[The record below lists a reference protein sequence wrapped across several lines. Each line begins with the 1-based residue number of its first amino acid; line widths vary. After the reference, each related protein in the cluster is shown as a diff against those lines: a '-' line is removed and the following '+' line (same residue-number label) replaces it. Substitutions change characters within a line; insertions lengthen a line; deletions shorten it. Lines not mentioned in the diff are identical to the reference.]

1 MSNKLSLL
9 EQARKFREA
18 FEFSDEFSLP
28 SFFMQRRLI
37 SEEYEETIAA
47 CMQCVNDDFTQS
59 SKIELLKEL
68 ADLVFVCY
76 QMAAYMDIDLDQA
89 MYRVFKSNM
98 SKLDD
103 EGKPIRRH
111 DGKVL
116 KGPNYK
122 LPILDDLI
130 KN

>member
-1 MSNKLSLL
+1 MSSKSPLF
-9 EQARKFREA
+9 EQAKKFRKV

-37 SEEYEETIAA
+37 SEEYDETIAA
-47 CMQCVNDDFTQS
+47 CMQCINDDFARS
-59 SKIELLKEL
+59 SKAELLKEL

-76 QMAAYMDIDLDQA
+76 QMAAYMDMDLDQA
-89 MYRVFKSNM
+89 MYRVFASNM

-103 EGKPIRRH
+103 EGKPVRRD

-116 KGPNYK
+116 KGPIYK
-122 LPILDDLI
+122 PPILDDLV
-130 KN
+130 KD